1 MLILKKIVASV
12 VLYCSALKHVDALH
26 YHQNVRLNPKI
37 LGFKIGHVKYSFF
50 LSFRFRA
57 QHVFMRFTALVIR
70 INVFRPRTAFTDV
83 FCRFRLVFFCF
94 CASHEDE
101 NDAGGRYCHNLR
113 WYDDRIAL
121 SFSVAIEFSIHAD
134 AGVAPLGLWMH
145 LMSRFGLLHLFEEWC
160 YCVIR
165 GCNTL
170 LRVLYGAQGPQLIC
184 TPKTLI
190 PPPKNNMFMHS
201 CKGYIANMKC
211 NMFLYVDGRCYVN
224 VFKPKGWIC

>member
-1 MLILKKIVASV
+1 M
-12 VLYCSALKHVDALH
+12 DALH
-26 YHQNVRLNPKI
+26 YHENVHLNPKI

-57 QHVFMRFTALVIR
+57 QHVFMRFTALVIW

-121 SFSVAIEFSIHAD
+121 SFSVAIEFSIHAKSH
-134 AGVAPLGLWMH
+134 LWVY
-145 LMSRFGLLHLFEEWC
+145 GCTWCQDLFSCISSKSDVIVSYEVVTHC
-160 YCVIR
+160 YESCMEHKDLNSSV
-165 GCNTL
+165 
-170 LRVLYGAQGPQLIC
+170 LRRLWS
-184 TPKTLI
+184 
-190 PPPKNNMFMHS
+190 PPK
-201 CKGYIANMKC
+201 K
-211 NMFLYVDGRCYVN
+211 
-224 VFKPKGWIC
+224 